1 MDDCLKLVLKLP
13 YHGSVILASIMLKL
27 GSYGLLIVNDT
38 TYIYISILISRLIY
52 SRQNHHKI
60 TESTMFIRIT
70 TFFKINV
77 ISWIQNYYYYFSLNI
92 NLQTN
97 K

>member
-52 SRQNHHKI
+52 LYQYDVKIIIKSQNRQC
-60 TESTMFIRIT
+60 
-70 TFFKINV
+70 
-77 ISWIQNYYYYFSLNI
+77 L
-92 NLQTN
+92 
-97 K
+97 